1 MLNNARSVLCITFC
15 LIALAT
21 TPVVAADTQTENGDL
36 GGRQE
41 IAALA
46 ERAASGEIDAQI
58 ELGARYFQGLG
69 VPQNL
74 EKAASFY
81 REAALSGDSRGLM
94 MAGWIYKHGIGVPED
109 KTSADQWLTQLAKQ
123 GPPEIHHYLGAKLYV
138 NNGPTPSDADAFYWI
153 ALAAEKGLPAA
164 QVDLAGM
171 YADGRGVEKD
181 ASKAE
186 QLYTRAAEQGD
197 DVAQFMLGLHY
208 RYGKLLPMEVT
219 KAKEWLTK
227 SANQGNA
234 VAQYELADLYL
245 NGLSDSPD
253 WSAAVIW
260 LRRAAS
266 QPHPVAVRAQAI
278 LGAILLE
285 GLGVPR
291 DEQEAARLF
300 SLAAEQGHVEA
311 QYMLGRLHQHG
322 IGVDRD
328 NDKALAF
335 YLLASESG
343 HEEAAVEY
351 VRLASEIETVNH
363 QATEQG
369 AKQSSTDAREQL
381 HAMLNQPPAAVDLT
395 IRAIDALLKA
405 VPSHAER
412 CAKFG
417 LTDGA
422 SLLWAPYSLPP
433 QAANANEEAV
443 WTYHGCFLGLP
454 TGFARL
460 GDVRQG
466 GVLDIER
473 LERDGFPVPA
483 TVQQLVNEACGSL
496 EVHPRV
502 SALDVNL
509 KFREC
514 VPLLIEYFDFFLP
527 YVAKVTSMSSTGA
540 FGETITRLKSH
551 SGFEADQKL
560 RLLEGAH
567 NGGNVTRDLLCV
579 GFLARSSGL
588 IEEVSLTLE
597 QRPPEIVAMM
607 KELSTVLLAKV
618 AMQLDDSKSEMMAT
632 NINNGIA
639 VAEPSGRALEITD
652 DMADKSHWRY
662 SLVTAC
668 AARAE

>member
-1 MLNNARSVLCITFC
+1 M
-15 LIALAT
+15 
-21 TPVVAADTQTENGDL
+21 TPVVSASTQAENDDL

-41 IAALA
+41 VAALA
-46 ERAASGEIDAQI
+46 EKAASGDIDAQI

-69 VPQNL
+69 VAQNL

-81 REAALSGDSRGLM
+81 REAALRGDPRGLM

-109 KTSADQWLTQLAKQ
+109 KTYADRWLTQLAEK
-123 GPPEIHHYLGAKLYV
+123 GPPEIHHYLGTQLYGK
-138 NNGPTPSDADAFYWI
+138 NGPTPSDADAFYWI
-153 ALAAEKGLPAA
+153 ELAADGDFPAA

-171 YADGRGVEKD
+171 YADGRGVAKD
-181 ASKAE
+181 ASKAM
-186 QLYTRAAEQGD
+186 QLYTRAADQGD

-208 RYGKLLPMEVT
+208 RYGKLLPTDVT

-227 SANQGNA
+227 SANQGNP

-245 NGLSDSPD
+245 NGLDSSPD
-253 WSAAVIW
+253 WSAAAIW

-266 QPHPVAVRAQAI
+266 QAHPVAIRAQAV
-278 LGAILLE
+278 LAAILLE

-311 QYMLGRLHQHG
+311 QYMLGHLYKRG
-322 IGVDRD
+322 IGVKKD
-328 NDKALAF
+328 NEKALAF

-343 HEEAAVEY
+343 HKEAAAEY
-351 VRLASEIETVNH
+351 VNLASEIEAVNH
-363 QATEQG
+363 HASEQG
-369 AKQSSTDAREQL
+369 TKQSSTDAREKL
-381 HAMLNQPPAAVDLT
+381 HATLNQPPAAVDLT
-395 IRAIDALLKA
+395 ISAIDALLKA

-433 QAANANEEAV
+433 QAANASEEAV

-454 TGFARL
+454 TTFARL
-460 GDVRQG
+460 GDVRRG
-466 GVLDIER
+466 GVLDVER
-473 LERDGFPVPA
+473 LERDGFPVPT

-502 SALDVNL
+502 TALDVNL

-514 VPLLIEYFDFFLP
+514 VPLLIEYFDFLLP
-527 YVAKVTSMSSTGA
+527 YVAKVTSMSSAGA
-540 FGETITRLKSH
+540 FGEAIMRLKSQ
-551 SGFEADQKL
+551 SGSEANQNL

-567 NGGNVTRDLLCV
+567 NGGNVTQDLLCV

-618 AMQLDDSKSEMMAT
+618 AMQLDDSKSEMIAT
-632 NINNGIA
+632 HINNGIA
-639 VAEPSGRALEITD
+639 VAEPSGRAVEITD